1 MNTFINV
8 SVLSFILI
16 SFSAKAEAN
25 PSDWNMSCARW
36 QERAHEILQDESLGT
51 EKNRYWLVS
60 HLRTKVSEECIT
72 PDQL

>member
-1 MNTFINV
+1 MNSFIPV
-8 SVLSFILI
+8 SVLAFFLFAAAS
-16 SFSAKAEAN
+16 KAEAN
-25 PSDWNMSCARW
+25 PYNWNMSCARW